1 MSLVLLFSLN
11 IVFVAAIWHMDVQHN
26 LDRLGQKQTR
36 GLLKIS
42 PESAYRVSQYVLIL
56 TLLAIDT
63 LFIITFVQK

>member
-11 IVFVAAIWHMDVQHN
+11 IVFVTALWHMDVQHN
-26 LDRLGQKQTR
+26 LDRLGQKKTR
-36 GLLKIS
+36 GFLKIS